1 MVGLIH
7 DQTGGFAGLFYA
19 MSGLAVVVAAVAL
32 LLPSERKGRF
42 AARPLPAVAAEGD

>member
-1 MVGLIH
+1 
-7 DQTGGFAGLFYA
+7 
-19 MSGLAVVVAAVAL
+19 VAL